1 MSGDSRRPIRAS
13 SGRRPGRWWRA
24 GRAPLAVTLT
34 FALAACTTA
43 APPRSPSSTLSDLV
57 LALDASEKMGGDP
70 RCRSRSVR
78 NTEVIVPV
86 ETTAQGVSGRW
97 TERWTVDRCG
107 MPVPYVVKFDRAPD
121 GDLDVS
127 MQRELAD
134 GDAAVV
140 PGDTLAD
147 RTLQRDTL
155 AFLAQRDLFEA
166 GPEARCRTRKVVA
179 TEVLEPVAGGE
190 VEGARPIAGRW
201 MERWT
206 LDRCGRSVPYV
217 IRFTTSRKG
226 TSFIAEPQG
235 R

>member
-1 MSGDSRRPIRAS
+1 M
-13 SGRRPGRWWRA
+13 
-24 GRAPLAVTLT
+24 
-34 FALAACTTA
+34 
-43 APPRSPSSTLSDLV
+43 
-57 LALDASEKMGGDP
+57 LALDASERMGGDP
-70 RCRSRSVR
+70 HCRTRSVST
-78 NTEVIVPV
+78 TEVIVPV

-127 MQRELAD
+127 MQREVAD
-134 GDAAVV
+134 TDAVVV
-140 PGDTLAD
+140 PGNSLAD

-206 LDRCGRSVPYV
+206 LDRCGQAVPYV
-217 IRFTTSRKG
+217 VQFTTSRKG
-226 TSFIAEPQG
+226 TTFIAEPQG